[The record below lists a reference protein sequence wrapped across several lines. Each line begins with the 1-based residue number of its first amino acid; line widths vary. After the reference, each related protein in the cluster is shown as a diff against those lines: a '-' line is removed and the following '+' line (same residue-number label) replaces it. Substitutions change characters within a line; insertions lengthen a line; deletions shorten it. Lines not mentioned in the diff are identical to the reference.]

1 VGKNNRERRAA
12 KKKARDRVNRVR
24 DELRLPDEQFLPP
37 PTLDTAVD
45 ALAAAAR
52 AFADAGGDPAEYT
65 LELTGGE
72 LGALPQLVDAA
83 VDVVTRTAL
92 ASVWRGGWLPYDV
105 ARLVERRLG
114 AQALALVTDLI
125 AAQVAEYAPASVP
138 ERWQEQLRQ
147 IDARVWWRGD
157 APLLSQW
164 QARHGSDRIKV
175 LALVVEFLGLT
186 LALPPLPVILPLPG
200 TVRAASGAHQ
210 SAVDPKILGRVRALL
225 AKAES
230 TQFPEEAEALSAKAQ
245 ELMTRHAFERALLD
259 AQTHVP
265 QAAASRRIWLDAPY
279 IAAKAQLVD
288 AVARANRCRVVVYE
302 KLGFV
307 AVLGDELDLDI
318 TELLSTSLLVQATR
332 ALVATDRDSGRTGR
346 VRSYRQSFLLA
357 YATRVGQRLAEA
369 SEPAAADDRLLPVLA
384 DRTKA
389 VDALFDEMFP
399 HTVNKS
405 YAVRSAEGWGAGTS
419 AADRADLGLDRTAL
433 R

>member
-1 VGKNNRERRAA
+1 MGKNNRERRAA
-12 KKKARDRVNRVR
+12 KKKVRDRVSRAR
-24 DELRLPDEQFLPP
+24 EFDEQPRAT

-45 ALAAAAR
+45 AIARAAR

-72 LGALPQLVDAA
+72 LGVLPQLVDAA
-83 VDVVTRTAL
+83 VEVAAGTAL

-114 AQALALVTDLI
+114 QQALALVTDMI
-125 AAQVAEYAPASVP
+125 AAQVAQYAPATLH

-147 IDARVWWRGD
+147 IEATVWWRAD
-157 APLLSQW
+157 APHLSQW
-164 QARHGSDRIKV
+164 QARHGQDRIAA

-186 LALPPLPVILPLPG
+186 LELPALPVIVPLPG
-200 TVRAASGAHQ
+200 TAHAAAGAHH
-210 SAVDPKILGRVRALL
+210 SVVDPKILGRVRGLL

-259 AQTHVP
+259 AHTHVP

-279 IAAKAQLVD
+279 IGAKAQLVNS
-288 AVARANRCRVVVYE
+288 VAIANRSRVVVYE

-332 ALVATDRDSGRTGR
+332 ALVATDRDSGRTGQ

-357 YATRVGQRLAEA
+357 YATRIGQRLAEA
-369 SEPAAADDRLLPVLA
+369 SEVTEDDDRLLPVLA
-384 DRTKA
+384 DRSKA
-389 VDALFDEMFP
+389 VDSLFAEMFP

-405 YAVRSAEGWGAGTS
+405 YAVRSTAGWGAGTS
-419 AADRADLGLDRTAL
+419 AADQADLGLDRTAL

>member
-1 VGKNNRERRAA
+1 MGRNNRERRAA
-12 KKKARDRVNRVR
+12 KKKARDRVNRAWEEFR
-24 DELRLPDEQFLPP
+24 APDEEFRPP
-37 PTLDTAVD
+37 PDLDTAVD
-45 ALAAAAR
+45 ALARAAR
-52 AFADAGGDPAEYT
+52 AFADAGGDPAEHT

-72 LGALPQLVDAA
+72 LGALPHLVDSA
-83 VDVVTRTAL
+83 VDVLARTAL
-92 ASVWRGGWLPYDV
+92 ASLWRAGWLPYDV

-125 AAQVAEYAPASVP
+125 AGQVAEYAPATVP

-157 APLLSQW
+157 APLLGQW
-164 QARHGSDRIKV
+164 QARHRCDRIKA
-175 LALVVEFLGLT
+175 LALVVEFFGLT
-186 LALPPLPVILPLPG
+186 LALPPLPVILPPPG
-200 TVRAASGAHQ
+200 QARAAAGAHH
-210 SAVDPKILGRVRALL
+210 STVDPKILGRVRALL

-259 AQTHVP
+259 AATHVP

-279 IAAKAQLVD
+279 VGAKAQLVNS
-288 AVARANRCRVVVYE
+288 VADANRCRVVAYE

-307 AVLGDELDLDI
+307 AVLGDDLDLDI

-332 ALVATDRDSGRTGR
+332 ALVATDRESGRTGQ
-346 VRSYRQSFLLA
+346 VRAYRQSFLLA
-357 YATRVGQRLAEA
+357 YATRIGQRLTEA
-369 SEPAAADDRLLPVLA
+369 NEPAAADDRLLPVLA

-389 VDALFDEMFP
+389 VDALFEEMFP
-399 HTVNKS
+399 HTVSKS
-405 YAVRSAEGWGAGTS
+405 FAVRSEAGWGAGTS

-433 R
+433 C